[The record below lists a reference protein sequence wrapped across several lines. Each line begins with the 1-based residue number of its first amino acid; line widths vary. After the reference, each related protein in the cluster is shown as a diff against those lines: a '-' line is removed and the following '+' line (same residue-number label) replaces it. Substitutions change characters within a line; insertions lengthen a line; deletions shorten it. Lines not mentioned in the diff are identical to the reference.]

1 VPAASAAV
9 PRLTVAYDDDPAG
22 AADALLAVLNQPR
35 ETSAADETPPG
46 DDPESPPPE
55 VPCGMR
61 NGEAP
66 ADGPTQAPAL
76 QKEDVCPDQ
85 VSRERGAERARPSRA
100 AFILAPPSDAAGTGH
115 WASATTHTDR
125 GEPICS
131 RS

>member
-1 VPAASAAV
+1 MHRSLGVSSPNAVLPIEARQAAWDALWRRLLAEP
-9 PRLTVAYDDDPAG
+9 PRDDDPE
-22 AADALLAVLNQPR
+22 P
-35 ETSAADETPPG
+35 
-46 DDPESPPPE
+46 PPPE

-115 WASATTHTDR
+115 WASATTHTD
-125 GEPICS
+125 
-131 RS
+131 